1 MVVTT
6 RRGPTPAEEVANNQA
21 AVNTLVGTGQ
31 LGSGNG
37 TSLLAKLDAA
47 ANALASGNPTAA
59 KHELEALIRKPIKD
73 LVEELDPRMFWQ
85 IHRSTLVNVNAIAG
99 VARDEAGRKFVLIR
113 DRPERLEVSRAYL
126 HLFKQM

>member
-1 MVVTT
+1 MAVAAGDYHNMAIKALP
-6 RRGPTPAEEVANNQA
+6 RAPTPAEEIANNQA

-59 KHELEALIRKPIKD
+59 KHELEALIREVQALI
-73 LVEELDPRMFWQ
+73 
-85 IHRSTLVNVNAIAG
+85 RSGRIPAADGQALIAAAQNAINQ
-99 VARDEAGRKFVLIR
+99 L
-113 DRPERLEVSRAYL
+113 
-126 HLFKQM
+126 